1 MINWGAAN
9 NGGFQNALAMGMQ
22 MGAQARQAREKR
34 EERNALAAYAKDPSE
49 QNFAGLADVRP
60 DLAIQQRG
68 QMQAQQ
74 QEARLNELTQRALS
88 GDPGALDELASVNFD
103 RWKSVSTEQR
113 TAAAAESKQYAN
125 AALDVLSLPPEQ
137 RAGRLVGYAQSFQS
151 NEIARIAQLPTDQQE
166 AALRA
171 AVAEG
176 EMIDRLIRME
186 RPDYMAIPEGGT
198 LVDTNNPAAVAQFGG
213 AMPSAAPSGQTMTF
227 EQFQGIAQS
236 LSPEAAA
243 RQVQRLVQGGVVFS
257 VSTPEQ
263 ARQLPSGTPIYLPDG
278 SIGRVP

>member
-103 RWKSVSTEQR
+103 RWQKLDERQK
-113 TAAAAESKQYAN
+113 AAAAEETKMFGQVA
-125 AALDVLSLPPEQ
+125 LSLSQIPYDQ
-137 RAGRLVGYAQSFQS
+137 RRDQILALAQRMPQYSDKIQ
-151 NEIARIAQLPTDQQE
+151 EIAFLPQAEQDNILRVAITE
-166 AALRA
+166 AGL
-171 AVAEG
+171 VE
-176 EMIDRLIRME
+176 RLIQYNRSDYQPLG
-186 RPDYMAIPEGGT
+186 PDQVF
-198 LVDTNNPAAVAQFGG
+198 VDVNNPAAVSQFATGG
-213 AMPSAAPSGQTMTF
+213 QQSGGFTEGQTATNP
-227 EQFQGIAQS
+227 QTG
-236 LSPEAAA
+236 
-243 RQVQRLVQGGVVFS
+243 QRIVF
-257 VSTPEQ
+257 
-263 ARQLPSGTPIYLPDG
+263 RNG
-278 SIGRVP
+278 SWRPM

>member
-88 GDPGALDELASVNFD
+88 GDPGAMDELASVNFD
-103 RWKSVSTEQR
+103 RWQKLDTRQR
-113 TAAAAESKQYAN
+113 QEAAGEAKVFGEV
-125 AALDVLSLPPEQ
+125 ALDIISRPYAERQSLI
-137 RAGRLVGYAQSFQS
+137 VGYAQQFPQYSDKIQQ
-151 NEIARIAQLPTDQQE
+151 IAFLPESEQNVALRGVVAEAQL
-166 AALRA
+166 
-171 AVAEG
+171 
-176 EMIDRLIRME
+176 MDRLQRME
-186 RPDYMAIPEGGT
+186 RPDYQPLGPDQVF
-198 LVDTNNPAAVAQFGG
+198 VDVNNPAAVAQFSANGQQSGG
-213 AMPSAAPSGQTMTF
+213 FTEGQTATNP
-227 EQFQGIAQS
+227 QTG
-236 LSPEAAA
+236 
-243 RQVQRLVQGGVVFS
+243 QRIVF
-257 VSTPEQ
+257 
-263 ARQLPSGTPIYLPDG
+263 RNG
-278 SIGRVP
+278 SWRPM